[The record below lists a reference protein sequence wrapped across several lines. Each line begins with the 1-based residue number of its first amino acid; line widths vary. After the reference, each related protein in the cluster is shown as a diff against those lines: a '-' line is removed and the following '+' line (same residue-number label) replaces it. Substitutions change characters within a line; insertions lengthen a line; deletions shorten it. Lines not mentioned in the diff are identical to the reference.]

1 MMKIPLPVNGL
12 VTGKVIHLADNPV
25 LLIK

>member
-1 MMKIPLPVNGL
+1 MMKIPLPVDGL
-12 VTGKVIHLADNPV
+12 VTAKVIHLADNPV

>member
-1 MMKIPLPVNGL
+1 MMKIPLPVDGL
-12 VTGKVIHLADNPV
+12 ATAKVIHLADNPV